1 MKGSSS
7 SGQKRYEKFIESY
20 RNAYPQLSKEQ
31 QFRKGQ
37 ELWKKVKNDA
47 EEYGKTLMELKAKA
61 AGEKNKNAKVWSNFI
76 SPPTKKK
83 KTTAQAKAD
92 TKDVQ
97 VIEGKHLCSLF
108 YRYYF

>member
-37 ELWKKVKNDA
+37 ELWKKVKND
-47 EEYGKTLMELKAKA
+47 LKV
-61 AGEKNKNAKVWSNFI
+61 KVQSGSLIMFD
-76 SPPTKKK
+76 KQG
-83 KTTAQAKAD
+83 TTCK
-92 TKDVQ
+92 
-97 VIEGKHLCSLF
+97 L
-108 YRYYF
+108 

>member
-20 RNAYPQLSKEQ
+20 RNAYLQLSKEKL
-31 QFRKGQ
+31 FRKGQ

-83 KTTAQAKAD
+83 KTTTQAEAD